1 MNPTH
6 HVSHGTKPRIPQL
19 TFFGTQV
26 FVVTLLNV
34 NLEKPGSSMKCEVL
48 IKRVPWLSQ
57 SPFSKTSR
65 DARVTYT
72 CLKNNSLK

>member
-1 MNPTH
+1 M
-6 HVSHGTKPRIPQL
+6 
-19 TFFGTQV
+19 

-65 DARVTYT
+65 DARVTDT
-72 CLKNNSLK
+72 CLKNNYLK